1 MRGLMQ
7 RQPLLV
13 SSILTFAARHHG
25 AGEVV
30 SNAVDG
36 GRHRYTYR
44 EAERRARRRAR
55 ARGRLGVRRHDPV
68 GTRAWNS
75 YRHLELYYA
84 ASGMGAVCHTINPR
98 LFDEQVA
105 YIVDHAEDRVL
116 FVDPAFVPLVERI
129 LPRLA
134 HPPLAVA
141 VTTDRAHMPEVA
153 LPSGVGLHCYEDL
166 LAEVDEDFAWPVID
180 EDDACA
186 LCYTSGTTGHPKGV
200 LYSHRSTVLHAYG
213 VNLADAFGLRAVDRV
228 LPVVPM
234 FHVNAWGIPHA
245 APMVG
250 ASLVLPGGR
259 LDGATLHEL
268 MTSERVTMAAGVPTV
283 WQGLLDHLERSGTRI
298 DGAVRLLIGGAACPP
313 HLIEG
318 FDRRG
323 VRVEQ
328 GWGMTE
334 ISPVGAYN
342 GPKPSSDG
350 LEPEAALRRRAKQGR
365 AFHGIDLRIVDDEGR
380 ELPWDGLTSGH
391 LLVRGHWVCA
401 GYFGSEGE
409 GTHDPEGW
417 FRTGDI
423 GTIDPDGYLDIT
435 DRAKDLIK
443 SGGEWIS
450 SLALEAVALAQPGV
464 AEAAVIAA
472 RHPVWNERP
481 LLLIVARPGHEPD
494 PALLLAAFAG
504 KVSKW
509 SVPDEALIV
518 PALPRT
524 ATGKLQKVLLRQQ
537 YGDHYLR
544 AVAAD

>member
-25 AGEVV
+25 GGEVV

-44 EAERRARRRAR
+44 AERRARRLAR
-55 ARGRLGVRRHDPV
+55 ALERLGVRRHDRV
-68 GTRAWNS
+68 GTLAWNS

-84 ASGMGAVCHTINPR
+84 VSGMGAVCHTINPR

-105 YIVDHAEDRVL
+105 YIVNHAEDRVL

-129 LPRLA
+129 LLRLA
-134 HPPLAVA
+134 HAPLAVV
-141 VTTDRAHMPEVA
+141 VTADRAHMPELA
-153 LPSGVGLHCYEDL
+153 LPAGVGLHCYEEL
-166 LAEVDEDFAWPVID
+166 LASADDDFAWPVLD

-213 VNLADAFGLRAVDRV
+213 VNLADAFGLRALDRV

-283 WQGLLDHLERSGTRI
+283 WQGLLTIWSGAAPGST
-298 DGAVRLLIGGAACPP
+298 ALQRLLIGGAACPP

-318 FDRRG
+318 FDRHG

-342 GPKPSSDG
+342 GPKPSSAG

-365 AFHGIDLRIVDDEGR
+365 AFHGVDFRIVDDEGR
-380 ELPWDGLTSGH
+380 ELPWDGVASGH

-409 GTHDPEGW
+409 GEA
-417 FRTGDI
+417 RT
-423 GTIDPDGYLDIT
+423 TP
-435 DRAKDLIK
+435 RAG
-443 SGGEWIS
+443 SGPATS
-450 SLALEAVALAQPGV
+450 
-464 AEAAVIAA
+464 A
-472 RHPVWNERP
+472 R
-481 LLLIVARPGHEPD
+481 
-494 PALLLAAFAG
+494 
-504 KVSKW
+504 ST
-509 SVPDEALIV
+509 
-518 PALPRT
+518 RT
-524 ATGKLQKVLLRQQ
+524 ATSTSPTGR
-537 YGDHYLR
+537 R
-544 AVAAD
+544 T